1 MLKYFLYLLVAIIL
15 VSLAAGGVHL
25 YKVAQRNQ
33 REMKPY
39 EGEVVKVDKKFGKV
53 LVVYYS
59 LTGHTKD
66 IARRIQKFTGAD
78 TYEIKTAEK
87 INAWPWFYLN
97 VKGQLKSG
105 NYPVLAGE
113 MPDFEKYDLIFW
125 GAPVWWYTI
134 ATPGLAFLEQA
145 DFGGKKVVPFS
156 TQGSNYGTFF
166 EDFSQR
172 AKNAKLQQSAAFNN
186 LPARYDAAVD
196 NKIAVWLNA
205 L

>member
-145 DFGGKKVVPFS
+145 DFALDQFLRHTLFGGSGLFLFDHLLLKRLFGPGRGRLLV
-156 TQGSNYGTFF
+156 FF
-166 EDFSQR
+166 EQHGS
-172 AKNAKLQQSAAFNN
+172 
-186 LPARYDAAVD
+186 
-196 NKIAVWLNA
+196 
-205 L
+205 